1 MNNRKFV
8 IFAERANGIWE
19 ALEHGIPES
28 GLVVTLLQYQ
38 AFLGFDVR
46 LQAVEQAMKE
56 NSNEGSS

>member
-8 IFAERANGIWE
+8 IFVERTNGIWE
-19 ALEHGIPES
+19 AIAHGIPES
-28 GLVVTLLQYQ
+28 ILAVTLLQYQ

-56 NSNEGSS
+56 NSSGNPS